1 MATFLC
7 LNERFYDGSFSWGYA
22 VEVDMP
28 SPLDFAK
35 AAEQALATFDM
46 GDGPIDT
53 ILLVK
58 QAASGEIKRFR
69 VEVRVDTRYLAF
81 QDNTIQP
88 PREDINA
95 PV

>member
-7 LNERFYDGSFSWGYA
+7 LNEKYYDGSFSWGYA

-35 AAEQALATFDM
+35 AAEQALAIYDM
-46 GDGPIDT
+46 GDEPGGT

-58 QAASGEIKRFR
+58 QSASGEIKRFR
-69 VEVRVDTRYLAF
+69 VEKHVQTRYSAF

-88 PREDINA
+88 PKEDSNA
-95 PV
+95 SL